1 MHRAAVVLVLG
12 IALAFAS
19 LPGVIA
25 LSFSGGSPLGDEV
38 AARLDAA
45 GGTITVS
52 DVPQSLA
59 KGVTDSA
66 DCTRTGGP
74 DSSQF

>member
-1 MHRAAVVLVLG
+1 MHRAAVFLVLG
-12 IALAFAS
+12 IALAFAA

-25 LSFSGGSPLGDEV
+25 LSFTGGSPLEGQV
-38 AARLDAA
+38 ATRLDVA

-59 KGVTDSA
+59 KGVTDSTG
-66 DCTRTGGP
+66 CTRTGGP